1 MVQYVHFRILEF
13 PLISSCL
20 FYLLG
25 VAICTYHRFEHQ
37 VLNRQKAEF
46 PSRIAPWNFKGCHVP
61 GKTLELSWEC
71 PYHHCFPFENSI
83 AMQFSSV
90 FSMLIIIRII
100 ITTTII
106 ITIFRHPYTSIN
118 TCCLF
123 VYLFIHWFIRSFIH
137 SSFLSFIHSCIYL
150 CSHLLCR
157 YLFMRIYI
165 LCINKCVYICIY
177 CGRISV

>member
-1 MVQYVHFRILEF
+1 MVQYLHFRILEF
-13 PLISSCL
+13 PLISRSCL

-25 VAICTYHRFEHQ
+25 VAICTCHRFEPQ

-71 PYHHCFPFENSI
+71 PLSSLFSLWKFHCYAIFIS
-83 AMQFSSV
+83 
-90 FSMLIIIRII
+90 FSMWIIIRII

-106 ITIFRHPYTSIN
+106 IVIFQTPIYFYIHV
-118 TCCLF
+118 LF

-137 SSFLSFIHSCIYL
+137 SFILSFFHSFMHLIYVVIYYVVIYL
-150 CSHLLCR
+150 CA
-157 YLFMRIYI
+157 FIYY
-165 LCINKCVYICIY
+165 V
-177 CGRISV
+177 

>member
-1 MVQYVHFRILEF
+1 MVQYLHFRILEF
-13 PLISSCL
+13 PLISRSCL

-25 VAICTYHRFEHQ
+25 VAICTCHRFEPQ

-71 PYHHCFPFENSI
+71 PLSSLFSLWKFHCYAIFIS
-83 AMQFSSV
+83 
-90 FSMLIIIRII
+90 FSMWIIIRII

-106 ITIFRHPYTSIN
+106 IVIFRHPYTSIY

-123 VYLFIHWFIRSFIH
+123 IYSFIDSFVRSFIH

-150 CSHLLCR
+150 CSHLLCS
-157 YLFMRIYI
+157 YLSMCIYI
-165 LCINKCVYICIY
+165 LCINKWMNK
-177 CGRISV
+177 